1 MARNIELKAYA
12 KDYEALR
19 ERAAALSDQAPLSY
33 RQLDSFYHVP
43 HGRLKLR
50 RFDDGSRAELI
61 HYQRDDTDG
70 PKVSFYMRSPV
81 SDADAT
87 HAVLSAALGTRGNV
101 SKERLVYLVGRT
113 RIQLDRVDG
122 LGDFIEI
129 EVVLGEEDEEA
140 QGEAEA
146 HRWLEKLG
154 VSSDDYVPGA
164 YIDLLKNL

>member
-12 KDYEALR
+12 KNYEALR
-19 ERAAALSDQAPLSY
+19 ERAAALSDQDPLSY
-33 RQLDSFYHVP
+33 RQLDTFYQVP

-50 RFDDGSRAELI
+50 RFDDGTLSELI
-61 HYQRDDTDG
+61 HYQRDDTEG

-87 HAVLSAALGTRGNV
+87 HALLSAALGTRGNV

-129 EVVLGEEDEEA
+129 EVVLGEDDDEA
-140 QGEAEA
+140 DGESEA
-146 HRWLEKLG
+146 HRWLDQLE
-154 VSSDDYVPGA
+154 VAREDYVPGA
-164 YIDLLKNL
+164 YIDLLKGA